1 MKLKAIE
8 FPYKLGKQNVIEIPE
23 DYHAELRTIPNLRV
37 ILLYDEEPP
46 VTDYELEAFERFLEE
61 DKINPMPIE
70 GK

>member
-8 FPYKLGKQNVIEIPE
+8 FPYQLGRANTIEIPE
-23 DYHAELRTIPNLRV
+23 EYHPELRTIPHFRV

-46 VTDYELEAFERFLEE
+46 ISDYELEAFERFLEE
-61 DKINPMPIE
+61 DKINPSPIE